1 MAEIINI
8 QEAIRKKQ
16 EASLN
21 KVKKELD
28 KALKD
33 LEEYDMEK
41 ELNRYVIPNN
51 NEYYELSKDSDISV
65 QNVSNIL
72 LTALDMLVKLNMKH
86 ASADVENV
94 IIRLKNNSY

>member
-21 KVKKELD
+21 KVKEELD
-28 KALKD
+28 KT
-33 LEEYDMEK
+33 LEGLEYDME
-41 ELNRYVIPNN
+41 EVLNKYVIPNN
-51 NEYYELSKDSDISV
+51 NEYYELSKDSDMSA

-86 ASADVENV
+86 AAEDVENV
-94 IIRLKNNSY
+94 ITRLQNNSY